1 MACEL
6 RKGWSGR
13 LQNDTDVEVSRLDLT
28 TSAPDFLHLGL
39 PWHQR
44 RLRWWVHVECMEG
57 VMSYEYLWISD
68 HSVTIQWPFS
78 DHLVT
83 IQWPFSDHLVTI
95 QWSQCSVVI
104 SETVRLK
111 RFATRLLFDKLQRR
125 RVQNDW
131 LELMEYGKTMM
142 THHESLLFIC
152 EDKAMMNT
160 QLIDGQY

>member
-1 MACEL
+1 MTQLWRWAA
-6 RKGWSGR
+6 WTW
-13 LQNDTDVEVSRLDLT
+13 QHQHLT
-28 TSAPDFLHLGL
+28 SFTWVCRGTSED
-39 PWHQR
+39 WDD
-44 RLRWWVHVECMEG
+44 ECMEG